1 MRTLLL
7 VLLVLVVWTSPCLS
21 GIAGLTKFFRQQFS
35 GSWTKPIVTKTQLD
49 MDGKEAPPI
58 QVENLCVDMNQ
69 VLHSGLKL
77 AVNGNMKTFASKIY
91 TDLDNLLKIVEP
103 TKALVLAFDGP
114 APFAKMQTQRNRRN
128 SSPENSIIT
137 PGTDFMNG
145 IDDIMVCYVVQRLRR
160 DVFRNLTVFISGPS
174 CPGEGEVKIVEW
186 VNNHMHGG
194 DSLVI
199 SGSDSD
205 ILLQGL
211 AIANRPHRKRDAKT
225 LVLQST
231 SSGRRDRT
239 GHISSFC
246 DMDLLV
252 EGLQKYT
259 GITPSKAQK
268 SILRNQARHNVS
280 SGEGG
285 VGTRNDNGGG
295 VATGKVPN
303 SFNLDMIVLFILQGN
318 DYLPKM
324 RGVTVPRTAG
334 GSDSLS

>member
-1 MRTLLL
+1 MT
-7 VLLVLVVWTSPCLS
+7 
-21 GIAGLTKFFRQQFS
+21 
-35 GSWTKPIVTKTQLD
+35 TKTQLD

-69 VLHSGLKL
+69 MLHSGLKL

-91 TDLDNLLKIVEP
+91 TDLDNLLKIVKP

-128 SSPENSIIT
+128 ASPENSIIT
-137 PGTDFMNG
+137 PGTEFMNN
-145 IDDIMVCYVVQRLRR
+145 IDNIMVCYVVQRLRR
-160 DVFRNLTVFISGPS
+160 DTFQNLTVFISGPS

-186 VNNHMHGG
+186 VNNHMHGS

-211 AIANRPHRKRDAKT
+211 AIANRPHRKKDCKT
-225 LVLQST
+225 LILQST
-231 SSGRRDRT
+231 TSGKRDKT
-239 GHISSFC
+239 GHFSSFC
-246 DMDLLV
+246 DIDLLV
-252 EGLQKYT
+252 KGLQKYT
-259 GITPSKAQK
+259 GIAPSKSQK
-268 SILRNQARHNVS
+268 KILKNQGHSHVRRGEDDEGTQTDN
-280 SGEGG
+280 EGG
-285 VGTRNDNGGG
+285 V
-295 VATGKVPN
+295 ASGKVPN

-334 GSDSLS
+334 KRVDPVID

>member
-1 MRTLLL
+1 M
-7 VLLVLVVWTSPCLS
+7 VSPCLS

-35 GSWTKPIVTKTQLD
+35 GSWTKPVVTKNQLD
-49 MDGKEAPPI
+49 LEGKVSPPM

-77 AVNGNMKTFASKIY
+77 AVNGNIKTFASKIY

-137 PGTDFMNG
+137 PGTDLMNG

-160 DVFRNLTVFISGPS
+160 EVFQNLTVFISGPS

-186 VNNHMHGG
+186 VNNHMHGS

-211 AIANRPHRKRDAKT
+211 AIANRPHRKKDGKT

-231 SSGRRDRT
+231 TSGKRDKM

-252 EGLQKYT
+252 KGLQKYT
-259 GITPSKAQK
+259 GITPSKSQK
-268 SILRNQARHNVS
+268 TILRNQARSNDTL
-280 SGEGG
+280 GEGDH
-285 VGTRNDNGGG
+285 GTKFNNGGG
-295 VATGKVPN
+295 VATGRVPS

-334 GSDSLS
+334 KHHHHHHHHHPTSLHAHSR